1 MTSQPPSGGWPQGPQ
16 PQQPMWQSQYGPKQ
30 PYPPAPQQQFH
41 RTSRPAADWI
51 RFGVGATAILCG
63 LLTLLSL
70 MLSMVT
76 FHVSDPSGEG
86 LELNGSLQPFK
97 ELDLGILT
105 AAISENEEAKKALG
119 PASSLATFTGIMSL
133 LAALLFIAAGV
144 LLVLRHNVLLT
155 TGMAVGALYLC
166 AAARIPAGI
175 ITGLVDRVTSAWSQL
190 SNQFDT
196 SSDIGK
202 AWSLLP
208 TAAIKNGAGT
218 NLIIASEIIGGIAL
232 IVLVA
237 WVITCGVKTMKG
249 AIR

>member
-1 MTSQPPSGGWPQGPQ
+1 
-16 PQQPMWQSQYGPKQ
+16 
-30 PYPPAPQQQFH
+30 
-41 RTSRPAADWI
+41 
-51 RFGVGATAILCG
+51 
-63 LLTLLSL
+63 
-70 MLSMVT
+70 
-76 FHVSDPSGEG
+76 
-86 LELNGSLQPFK
+86 
-97 ELDLGILT
+97 
-105 AAISENEEAKKALG
+105 
-119 PASSLATFTGIMSL
+119 
-133 LAALLFIAAGV
+133 
-144 LLVLRHNVLLT
+144 
-155 TGMAVGALYLC
+155 
-166 AAARIPAGI
+166 
-175 ITGLVDRVTSAWSQL
+175 RVTSAWSQL